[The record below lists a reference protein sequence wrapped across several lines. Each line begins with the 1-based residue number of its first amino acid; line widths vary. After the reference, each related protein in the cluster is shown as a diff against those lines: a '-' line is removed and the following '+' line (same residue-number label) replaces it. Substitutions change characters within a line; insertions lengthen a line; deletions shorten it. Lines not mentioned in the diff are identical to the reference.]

1 MALNQEPIGPL
12 VGGWGWTTWRGAS
25 QKGRG
30 APRTDTHARTRER
43 RCSSLEVP
51 GLETDH
57 LLEPLLSDYRVF
69 YKVKSRSAHMKSHA
83 EQEKKA
89 AALRQKEKEAAAAA
103 ATAAA
108 SPHQPALRE
117 ESSAGERG

>member
-1 MALNQEPIGPL
+1 MGTAL
-12 VGGWGWTTWRGAS
+12 
-25 QKGRG
+25 
-30 APRTDTHARTRER
+30 
-43 RCSSLEVP
+43 
-51 GLETDH
+51 
-57 LLEPLLSDYRVF
+57 LLEPLLPGCRVF

-108 SPHQPALRE
+108 ASPHQPALRE
-117 ESSAGERG
+117 ESGAGERG

>member
-1 MALNQEPIGPL
+1 MEGGAGP
-12 VGGWGWTTWRGAS
+12 RGAE
-25 QKGRG
+25 QARRAGE
-30 APRTDTHARTRER
+30 PPEQTETYTHAR

-51 GLETDH
+51 GVETDL
-57 LLEPLLSDYRVF
+57 LLEPLLPGYRVF